1 MHEQNDEEEGVVV
14 VVVRVYAD
22 RREGEGDA
30 CISYQF
36 PSPLPSVLPPP
47 PRLSPLYFPPS
58 PSFFIANTLCK
69 ENIGCG

>member
-1 MHEQNDEEEGVVV
+1 MHEQNDEEEGVV

-36 PSPLPSVLPPP
+36 PSTLPSVLPPP
-47 PRLSPLYFPPS
+47 PRLSPLYYPPQSVVFLS
-58 PSFFIANTLCK
+58 PTLFAK
-69 ENIGCG
+69 KT